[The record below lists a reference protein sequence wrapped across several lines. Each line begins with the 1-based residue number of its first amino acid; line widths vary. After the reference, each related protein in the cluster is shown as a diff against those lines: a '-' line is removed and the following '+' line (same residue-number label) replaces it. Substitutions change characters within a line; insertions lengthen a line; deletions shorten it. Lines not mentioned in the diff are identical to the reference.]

1 MVRRKRGKAQ
11 RSGKAGRVGSST
23 PASVEPEVATP
34 DEADEVS
41 EGPGEAASVE
51 EGAPKPVDDAG
62 AGVEQAGATDPEP
75 EAAEPGPDVADSEPE
90 QEPAEPTTELLVEPE
105 PEPDPEPVV
114 EPEPEPE
121 PVVEPEPEPEPVV
134 EPEPKVVVTPDPE
147 PEPALEPVEA
157 GSEDVRPVQQPDPA
171 EAGTEPTLH
180 EPAAPQPQPFPA
192 HLVEASPAAYGP
204 ESVSSEDLATDRSG
218 VPAGHVEGRAAWRRL
233 FRMGKPRT
241 TKANVLG
248 AVLAIALGV
257 GIATQVQLTNERGLS
272 ELSQSELI
280 RLLDDISSRS
290 SRLDQQL
297 RDLETTRDQLLSGTG
312 DTGEALEQAQRRAD
326 TLGILAGTI
335 GAQGPGITVS
345 ISDPGSGV
353 TGPVILDLIQELR
366 DAGAESIDVDGVRVV
381 ASSYVGDSGGDLSVD
396 GTAIT
401 RPILVKAI
409 GDPNTLA
416 SAMTIPGGIVETIRQ
431 KGANASVKE
440 STSVSITSIHTPTE
454 PVHAQPVG

>member
-1 MVRRKRGKAQ
+1 
-11 RSGKAGRVGSST
+11 
-23 PASVEPEVATP
+23 
-34 DEADEVS
+34 
-41 EGPGEAASVE
+41 
-51 EGAPKPVDDAG
+51 
-62 AGVEQAGATDPEP
+62 
-75 EAAEPGPDVADSEPE
+75 
-90 QEPAEPTTELLVEPE
+90 
-105 PEPDPEPVV
+105 
-114 EPEPEPE
+114 
-121 PVVEPEPEPEPVV
+121 
-134 EPEPKVVVTPDPE
+134 
-147 PEPALEPVEA
+147 
-157 GSEDVRPVQQPDPA
+157 
-171 EAGTEPTLH
+171 
-180 EPAAPQPQPFPA
+180 
-192 HLVEASPAAYGP
+192 
-204 ESVSSEDLATDRSG
+204 
-218 VPAGHVEGRAAWRRL
+218 
-233 FRMGKPRT
+233 MGKPRT